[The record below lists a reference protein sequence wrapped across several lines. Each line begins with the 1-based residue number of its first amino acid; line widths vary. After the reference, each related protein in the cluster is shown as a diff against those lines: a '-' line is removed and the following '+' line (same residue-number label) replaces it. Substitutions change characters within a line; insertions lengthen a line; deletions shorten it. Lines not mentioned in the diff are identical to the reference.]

1 MGSPSAK
8 NPFYKCKILRKMRN
22 KSQTTGSTKSG
33 GHCKATLIDRYMAT
47 RNRSYK
53 DYRYK
58 AWYEKVLKQNKLGG

>member
-1 MGSPSAK
+1 
-8 NPFYKCKILRKMRN
+8 MRN